1 MSRRSGAASRRVRPI
16 RGRDERGSAGG
27 LLTVGICLVV
37 LVMSLAATTIVVW
50 VAQARHAQQA
60 AELAALAGASAAV
73 EGRPAVAVVDQRE
86 VDLDVGGVLGVG
98 RGAVRRR
105 GDHGGRGALAR
116 PVLGAADG
124 QPSGDGGHLIPG
136 RAGQR
141 HRQEGPRAN
150 RGELGE

>member
-60 AELAALAGASAAV
+60 AALAALAGASAAV
-73 EGRPAVAVVDQRE
+73 EGRPACDAAGSAAERNGARVAECVVKAA
-86 VDLDVGGVLGVG
+86 G
-98 RGAVRRR
+98 RSVVVEITVAEELSP
-105 GDHGGRGALAR
+105 APSWAR
-116 PVLGAADG
+116 LTVSRQAT
-124 QPSGDGGHLIPG
+124 
-136 RAGQR
+136 AGT
-141 HRQEGPRAN
+141 
-150 RGELGE
+150 